1 MLHESSRIVFD
12 TWIADP
18 LEAQMNTGRLACV
31 PSRPSLVLLTRTP
44 DRWCSNLIDRRIEAL
59 HVLYSVYFYQ

>member
-1 MLHESSRIVFD
+1 MLHESSRILFD

-18 LEAQMNTGRLACV
+18 HEAQMNTCRLACV

-44 DRWCSNLIDRRIEAL
+44 DRWCSNLID
-59 HVLYSVYFYQ
+59 